1 MNYYLNLHDNYKQL
15 SLQFLQNQQRQGRI
29 VSQQINRL
37 NELTE
42 FNSFIAMETLGA
54 IEEGFSRVVAELCS
68 INDSMFRVAQAL
80 EQPKMTRARELRNLG
95 IDAFKNGWMDDAFD
109 HLDQSLKEYKFDPL
123 THFYFALVQVE
134 KNDYVGCQKSL
145 HETIKYSTRLQEEMN
160 WELMRIRCRA
170 ALMLENQLRSQNKI
184 EEADKIVID
193 SIGFWRPLDFL
204 VRPFAILPRN
214 GEELNGRGLIYSL
227 KNERLFIYLE
237 SKYYNYQEPLA
248 LFLKK
253 TLITKSIEDIA
264 CCLGSS
270 PELATP
276 LQSLGISQEL
286 IEEASAFLY
295 RNHFHRMFQ
304 LCNEGLTPFAA
315 TRVSAIRKG
324 KVFPTNLEE
333 FAKAKQQ
340 LWNGYEFVN
349 LPEGP
354 EKLLSAISFF
364 ENKVS
369 EAIALA
375 KTKGYKG
382 VSFRILHGIPRGER
396 IARHWLSRKFDEE
409 PLSEEWSDE
418 IKSMITRCRNIYPRP
433 TYWLSK

>member
-1 MNYYLNLHDNYKQL
+1 MNYYLNLHDNYKQQ

-160 WELMRIRCRA
+160 WGLMRIRCRA

-193 SIGFWRPLDFL
+193 SIEFWRPLDFL
-204 VRPFAILPRN
+204 VRPFDILPRN
-214 GEELNGRGLIYSL
+214 HNEEHNRELIYSL
-227 KNERLFIYLE
+227 ENERLFIYLE
-237 SKYYNYQEPLA
+237 SKHYQYQEPLA

-286 IEEASAFLY
+286 IEEASTFLWE
-295 RNHFHRMFQ
+295 NHFRRMISCVV
-304 LCNEGLTPFAA
+304 LGLSPLKVKVSG
-315 TRVSAIRKG
+315 VSARQKSES
-324 KVFPTNLEE
+324 LEKNDKE
-333 FAKAKQQ
+333 WKLAAQQ
-340 LWNGYEFVN
+340 LWLEDESVK

-354 EKLLSAISFF
+354 EKLLSVISSF
-364 ENKVS
+364 ENRVS

-375 KTKGYKG
+375 KTKGYKD
-382 VSFRILHGIPRGER
+382 VSFPILHN
-396 IARHWLSRKFDEE
+396 RK
-409 PLSEEWSDE
+409 
-418 IKSMITRCRNIYPRP
+418 
-433 TYWLSK
+433 